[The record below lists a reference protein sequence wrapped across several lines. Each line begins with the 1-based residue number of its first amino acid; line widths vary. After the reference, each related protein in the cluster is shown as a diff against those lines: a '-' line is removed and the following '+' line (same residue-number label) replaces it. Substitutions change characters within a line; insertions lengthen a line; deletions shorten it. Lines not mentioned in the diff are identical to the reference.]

1 MESRKSG
8 ILSRTKDRVVMG
20 NEGYLRLNRTSSITE
35 TGRMARV
42 VEYVFVRPQD
52 IGEQG
57 ISVFSA
63 DVVVVVMLEFS
74 EKSGENTPSQRLRI
88 NTIGNTIM
96 LWGEFLSPQRNERIL
111 IRTSMVPVRFIE
123 TLYG

>member
-1 MESRKSG
+1 
-8 ILSRTKDRVVMG
+8 MG